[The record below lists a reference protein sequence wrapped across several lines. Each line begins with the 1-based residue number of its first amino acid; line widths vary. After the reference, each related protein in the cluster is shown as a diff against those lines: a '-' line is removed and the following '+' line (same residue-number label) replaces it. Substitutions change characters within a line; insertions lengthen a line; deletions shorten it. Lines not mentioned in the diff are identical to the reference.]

1 MLEGS
6 QMKIEG
12 GQMRKRVL
20 SVLCGTLL
28 VLCLGHASAFAAGS
42 DDSREVS
49 DAQVSETAES
59 NRSEDDGKVVEG
71 SVADETTGGENDEQ
85 NSAEASDPT
94 APAPS
99 GAASTP
105 TSSDSEAVEDDA
117 QFTGLLNYRSH
128 VQSLG
133 WQDWAKD
140 GTLSGTTGR
149 ALRVEALQIK
159 LGNGLSGSIEYC
171 AHVQNLRWQPWVKD
185 GAISGTTG
193 QSLRMEALRIRLT
206 GDVAKKYSVRY
217 RVHVQNIG
225 WTAWSYNGEVAGTE
239 GKSLRVEAVEVQ
251 LVEKP
256 EASVMGHAHVQ
267 DVGWTSPARG
277 DVVTLGVTGRSK
289 RLEAFSL
296 SLDGVMCPE
305 GDDSHIEYCAHV
317 QNVDWQ
323 KFVSDGANAGTV
335 GKGLRI
341 EAVKIKLSGPIAQ
354 KYDVWYR
361 AHVQDYGWL
370 AWTKDDGIAGTTGL
384 SKRVEAIQV
393 SIRAKGSAAPT
404 SNGKWALASFGP
416 AHVTYSAHVQN
427 IGWEKNPSADGQLS
441 GTTGRS
447 LRIEAFK
454 ASVKS
459 DNVTGDIS
467 YSAHVQDK
475 GWMSAVSNNVVAG
488 TVGQGKRVEAFK
500 FSLTGDMA
508 TYYDV
513 WYRAYVQDYGW
524 LGWTKNGS
532 VAGSTGIGYRVEA
545 FEVKVLAKG
554 APAPGPTGSPY
565 VTKAKS
571 RVHFHNIHAVG
582 QPNGFFCGPTSGY
595 MVLSNVGAWRSKSGT
610 QLSIENVASY
620 MRTRSYGYTSFADR
634 MFEKGMNGWL
644 GRSVY
649 TTYHTPSYAT
659 VRSSVLKSYSTGYAT
674 CVDEQERRG
683 GPHFN
688 GHGNTTFSHIMVVD
702 GYNEATDQ
710 VYFADPAC
718 SLYAGAS
725 PHFWYP
731 SLRTFTNTYLAQEY
745 IRDGRQHIGIY
756 TSR

>member
-1 MLEGS
+1 MG
-6 QMKIEG
+6 
-12 GQMRKRVL
+12 KRIV
-20 SVLCGTLL
+20 SILCGALL
-28 VLCLGHASAFAAGS
+28 VLCLGHVYALAAGS

-49 DAQVSETAES
+49 NTQVAETAES
-59 NRSEDDGKVVEG
+59 NQSKDGDNVGESKTDEATDSKKDVPDSEDTPSITSAVPGDVSNTSTPSEG
-71 SVADETTGGENDEQ
+71 EE
-85 NSAEASDPT
+85 SAE
-94 APAPS
+94 
-99 GAASTP
+99 
-105 TSSDSEAVEDDA
+105 DDTQIA
-117 QFTGLLNYRSH
+117 GLVNYRAH
-128 VQSLG
+128 VQSIG
-133 WQDWAKD
+133 WQDWTKD
-140 GTLSGTTGR
+140 GALSGTTGR

-159 LGNGLSGSIEYC
+159 LGSALSGSIEYC
-171 AHVQNLRWQPWVKD
+171 AHVQNIGWQSWTKD
-185 GAISGTTG
+185 GTLSGTTG
-193 QSLRMEALRIRLT
+193 RSLRVEAIRIRLT
-206 GDVAKKYSVRY
+206 GDVAKQYDVRY
-217 RVHVQNIG
+217 RVHVQNVG

-239 GKSLRVEAVEVQ
+239 GKSLRIEAVEVQ
-251 LVEKP
+251 LVEKR
-256 EASVMGHAHVQ
+256 EAAVMGRAHVQ
-267 DVGWTSPARG
+267 DAGWTSPVRD
-277 DVVTLGVTGRSK
+277 DVPTLGLTGKSK

-296 SLDGVMCPE
+296 SLEGTMCPE
-305 GDDSHIEYCAHV
+305 GDGSHIEYCAHV
-317 QNVDWQ
+317 QNVGWQ
-323 KFVSDGANAGTV
+323 NYVRDGGNAGTTSR
-335 GKGLRI
+335 GLRI
-341 EAVKIKLSGPIAQ
+341 EAVKVKLSGPIEQ

-370 AWTKDDGIAGTTGL
+370 AWTKDDGVAGTTGL

-393 SIRAKGSAAPT
+393 ALRPKDSAAP
-404 SNGKWALASFGP
+404 SANGKWSLASFGP
-416 AHVTYSAHVQN
+416 ARVTYTAHVQN
-427 IGWEKNPSADGQLS
+427 IGWQNDSTDGQLA

-447 LRIEAFK
+447 LRVEAFK
-454 ASVKS
+454 VSVRS
-459 DNVTGDIS
+459 DGVTGGIS

-475 GWMSAVSNNVVAG
+475 GWMDAVSNNGIAG
-488 TVGQGKRVEAFK
+488 TVGQAKRVEALK
-500 FSLTGDMA
+500 VTLTGDMA
-508 TYYDV
+508 KYYDV

-524 LGWTKNGS
+524 LGWTKNGA

-545 FEVKVLAKG
+545 FEVKVLSKG
-554 APAPGPTGSPY
+554 APAPGSTGSPY

-571 RVHFHNIHAVG
+571 RVHFHNIRAVG

-595 MVLSNVGAWRSKSGT
+595 MVLSNVGAWHSKTGT
-610 QLSIENVASY
+610 SLSIENVATY
-620 MRTRSYGYTSFADR
+620 MRTRSYGYTSFSDR
-634 MFEKGMNGWL
+634 MFEKGMNSWL

>member
-1 MLEGS
+1 MG
-6 QMKIEG
+6 
-12 GQMRKRVL
+12 KRIV
-20 SVLCGTLL
+20 SILCGVLL
-28 VLCLGHASAFAAGS
+28 VLCLGHVSALAAGS
-42 DDSREVS
+42 DDSQEVS
-49 DAQVSETAES
+49 NVQVAETAERS
-59 NRSEDDGKVVEG
+59 IKDDDNVGESKTDEATGSEKDVPGSEDTPSITSAVPGDASNTSTQSEGEG
-71 SVADETTGGENDEQ
+71 SA
-85 NSAEASDPT
+85 
-94 APAPS
+94 
-99 GAASTP
+99 
-105 TSSDSEAVEDDA
+105 EDDTQIA
-117 QFTGLLNYRSH
+117 GLVNYRAH
-128 VQSLG
+128 VQSIG
-133 WQDWAKD
+133 WQGWTKD
-140 GTLSGTTGR
+140 GALSGTTGR
-149 ALRVEALQIK
+149 ALRVEALQIQ
-159 LGNGLSGSIEYC
+159 LGNSLAGSIEYS
-171 AHVQNLRWQPWVKD
+171 AHVQNIGWQSWARD
-185 GAISGTTG
+185 GALSGTTG
-193 QSLRMEALRIRLT
+193 QSLRVEALRIRLT
-206 GDVAKKYSVRY
+206 GDVAKSYNVRY

-239 GKSLRVEAVEVQ
+239 GKSLRIEAVEVQ
-251 LVEKP
+251 LVQKQ
-256 EASVMGHAHVQ
+256 EASVMGRAHVQ
-267 DVGWTSPARG
+267 DVGWTSPVRG
-277 DVVTLGVTGRSK
+277 DVPTLGLTGKSK

-296 SLDGVMCPE
+296 SLEGTICPE
-305 GDDSHIEYCAHV
+305 GDGSHIEYCAHV
-317 QNVDWQ
+317 QNVGWQ
-323 KFVSDGANAGTV
+323 NYVRDGGNAGTTSR
-335 GKGLRI
+335 GLRI
-341 EAVKIKLSGPIAQ
+341 EAVKVKLSGPIEQ

-370 AWTKDDGIAGTTGL
+370 AWTKDDGVAGTTGL

-393 SIRAKGSAAPT
+393 ALRPKDSAAP
-404 SNGKWALASFGP
+404 SANGKWSLASFGP
-416 AHVTYSAHVQN
+416 ARVTYSAHVQN
-427 IGWEKNPSADGQLS
+427 IGWQNDSTDGQLA
-441 GTTGRS
+441 GTMGRS
-447 LRIEAFK
+447 LRVEAFK
-454 ASVKS
+454 VSVRS
-459 DNVTGDIS
+459 DGITDGIS

-475 GWMSAVSNNVVAG
+475 GWMDAVSNNEIAG
-488 TVGQGKRVEAFK
+488 TVGQGKRVEALK
-500 FSLTGDMA
+500 LSLTGDMA
-508 TYYDV
+508 KYYDV

-524 LGWTKNGS
+524 LGWTKNGA

-545 FEVKVLAKG
+545 FEVKVLSKG
-554 APAPGPTGSPY
+554 APAPGSTGSPY

-571 RVHFHNIHAVG
+571 RVHFHNIRAVG

-595 MVLSNVGAWRSKSGT
+595 MVLSNVGAWHSKTGT
-610 QLSIENVASY
+610 SLSIENVATY
-620 MRTRSYGYTSFADR
+620 MRTRSYGYTSFSDR
-634 MFEKGMNGWL
+634 MFEKGMNSWL